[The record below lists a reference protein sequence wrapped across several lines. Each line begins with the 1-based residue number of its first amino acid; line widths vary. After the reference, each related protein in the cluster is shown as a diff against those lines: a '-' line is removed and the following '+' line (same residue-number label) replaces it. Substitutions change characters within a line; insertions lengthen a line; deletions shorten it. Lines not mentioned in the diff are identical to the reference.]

1 MRSVLSAIVAYIG
14 SRALFA
20 AFDFNYGVFGDPFNV
35 GKLIIDVGA
44 FLALFYGCH
53 WLLGLKRTLKRK
65 DAG

>member
-20 AFDFNYGVFGDPFNV
+20 AFDFNYDVFSDPFNV
-35 GKLIIDVGA
+35 GKLIIDIGV
-44 FLALFYGCH
+44 FLALFYGCL
-53 WLLGLKRTLKRK
+53 WLLGLKETLKTE